1 VWTPGCRQRP
11 RASRCDQKKVMAD
24 AFSLLSND
32 TRYCIF
38 DRHDASTFWLL
49 KNAAD
54 ARLRFV
60 FFGSSIDNHCKYSR
74 AEQCSSPTK
83 NATIGASKKYQEAF
97 GDIQGSGQNARV
109 LATSP
114 MHETIRIL
122 HQSKVN
128 LEPIR
133 DPA

>member
-1 VWTPGCRQRP
+1 
-11 RASRCDQKKVMAD
+11 MAD

-38 DRHDASTFWLL
+38 DRHDASTFRLL
-49 KNAAD
+49 KDAAD
-54 ARLRFV
+54 AKLRFV

-74 AEQCSSPTK
+74 AQHSSSPAQ
-83 NATIGASKKYQEAF
+83 NATIGASKKYQGAF

-114 MHETIRIL
+114 MHETIRIS

-133 DPA
+133 DTA